1 MAASCLLPGLN
12 SSYSAVTIS
21 MGRFGFIIL
30 LGDRNE
36 TENTI
41 TTMIVK
47 NFGAKKCSVVKEQI
61 MQTMEEW
68 ADIYVYTHLN
78 GTLGIINLR
87 ATTVRIDRLER
98 TRTVSDK

>member
-1 MAASCLLPGLN
+1 M
-12 SSYSAVTIS
+12 SAFA
-21 MGRFGFIIL
+21 RFGFII

-47 NFGAKKCSVVKEQI
+47 NFGSDQKTVCSPCAGLLALYSARVVGLFSLTAEVGESSSLDTIGAKKCSVVKEQI

-68 ADIYVYTHLN
+68 ADIYIYTHL
-78 GTLGIINLR
+78 
-87 ATTVRIDRLER
+87 VE
-98 TRTVSDK
+98 